1 MTKQSGIY
9 SVRLM
14 GAFRLEGKDGA
25 RVEVASRK
33 SIGLIALLAT
43 GRDGERTRQF
53 LQDKLWGSR
62 ESSQAQTSLRRELAN
77 LRKLLADQPEP
88 FLIAVGA
95 RVRLNLPV
103 IRFDIPVPGAANE
116 NDPPPPR
123 GVSEFLEGLDIPG
136 EEGFEDWL
144 REQRTLIHTE
154 SVDWEAAPQSYL
166 PLPRHVLDLSQ
177 PAPGFEGRPAV
188 AVLKFQN
195 LTGDPALDFAAE
207 GISEDLIDQLCR
219 LRWLPVIA
227 RNSSFIFRPEDLD
240 PKSVGQSLGA
250 RYLVEGRLRSI
261 GENFRLT
268 VSAIDTESAQVVWTK
283 RLDLPGSLSN
293 TSLAPLLDDLTA
305 ILAAKIDH
313 AEQSRAVARPATSR
327 DVNTLIWKCRWH
339 LNRMTRRDSEI
350 ARDFIEEAL
359 RLEPENPEVLVQ
371 AAWRIGWSHWA
382 ERVQPADMQAW
393 SRLAREAMRADPEDG
408 RAYAI
413 LGAYELLA
421 RNNERSRSLCQQAI
435 GLNPSLPLGHAML
448 GSGLSLAG
456 RPDEAIQSL
465 LTAMRLSPNDPFAF
479 HTLGE
484 LATAYWMA
492 DRWRDAVD
500 LAEQSLI
507 RRPAYWLAHLVKVN
521 ALLAGGDVSGAT
533 AAAQAMRAHC
543 HGFREGDIDWLPFV
557 DSSWNSNLKDG
568 LRKALQTEGPGRG

>member
-103 IRFDIPVPGAANE
+103 IRFDIPLPGAANE

-268 VSAIDTESAQVVWTK
+268 VSAIDAESAQVVWTK

-382 ERVQPADMQAW
+382 ERVQPADMQA
-393 SRLAREAMRADPEDG
+393 
-408 RAYAI
+408 
-413 LGAYELLA
+413 
-421 RNNERSRSLCQQAI
+421 
-435 GLNPSLPLGHAML
+435 
-448 GSGLSLAG
+448 
-456 RPDEAIQSL
+456 
-465 LTAMRLSPNDPFAF
+465 
-479 HTLGE
+479 
-484 LATAYWMA
+484 
-492 DRWRDAVD
+492 
-500 LAEQSLI
+500 
-507 RRPAYWLAHLVKVN
+507 
-521 ALLAGGDVSGAT
+521 
-533 AAAQAMRAHC
+533 
-543 HGFREGDIDWLPFV
+543 
-557 DSSWNSNLKDG
+557 
-568 LRKALQTEGPGRG
+568 